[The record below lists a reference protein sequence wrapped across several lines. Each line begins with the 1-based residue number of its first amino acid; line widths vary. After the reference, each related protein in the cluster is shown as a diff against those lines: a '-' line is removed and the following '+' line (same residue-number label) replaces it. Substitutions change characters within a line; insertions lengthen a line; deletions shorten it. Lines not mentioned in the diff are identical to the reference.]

1 MLSQILEERQSSM
14 IRNVHE
20 RRLPLTA
27 ADAGALLDS
36 LASDDDRLWP
46 ADRWPAIRFA
56 RPLDVDAPPFS
67 LRVGALGGHGP
78 IRYQIV
84 DYVPGRRLT
93 CAFKGGLDGT
103 HTFEVLPA
111 GDGEVII
118 RHTLTGRLRGFSRLA
133 WPLALRW
140 LHDALI
146 EDLLDN
152 AARAAGKAPTSTWSP
167 WVRLLRGA
175 RRRGRGT
182 AARVRPIP
190 PARPSEPATGTD
202 EPSRRAA

>member
-1 MLSQILEERQSSM
+1 M

-46 ADRWPAIRFA
+46 ADRWPAMRFA
-56 RPLDVDAPPFS
+56 RPLDAGAPPFS
-67 LRVGALGGHGP
+67 LRVGAVGGHGP
-78 IRYQIV
+78 IRYQVV
-84 DYVPGRRLT
+84 DYVPGRRAT
-93 CAFKGGLDGT
+93 FAFHPPRWLDGT

-111 GDGEVII
+111 GDGEVVL
-118 RHTLTGRLRGFSRLA
+118 RHTLAGRLRGAGRLA

-152 AARAAGKAPTSTWSP
+152 AARAAGTAPTGTWSP
-167 WVRLLRGA
+167 WVRVLRAA

-182 AARVRPIP
+182 AGRVRPL
-190 PARPSEPATGTD
+190 RPVRPD